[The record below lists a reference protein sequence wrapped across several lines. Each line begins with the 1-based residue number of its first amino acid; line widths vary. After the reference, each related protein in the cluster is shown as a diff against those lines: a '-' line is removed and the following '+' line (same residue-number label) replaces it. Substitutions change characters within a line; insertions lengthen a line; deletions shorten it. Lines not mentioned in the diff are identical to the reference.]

1 MFLTIKKQKNI
12 SFFRP
17 GLMILLFLV
26 TASNAFPQDYNF
38 RNFSSDD
45 GLSQSYVYSILQD
58 VHGYLW
64 IGTDNGLL
72 RYNGFKFENFT
83 TADSLA
89 DNFITCGIID
99 GDNLW
104 FGHMNG
110 ALSSFDGKKFHIVTV
125 PNPDVSRITHIT
137 KSPDGQVWSST
148 YSGTLLKLSKDSAVI
163 QYNFTNNPHSILT
176 FEFVNEN
183 NLLIGT
189 NNGVL
194 YGRLKWP
201 GEIELIKT
209 VTEIPESRI
218 SGILRA
224 EDKSGFYIAT
234 ENDGIY
240 KLTNNNNLLTASKI
254 IAEKDSDLIGIKD
267 IYEDSMS
274 NIWLCS
280 YGKGLIKMM
289 HKDSG
294 EFSIKYFNTSD
305 GFIAD
310 NVTKVIEDREGNIW
324 SGNYGKGLTQITP
337 KTFSV
342 YKFDDQLIGN
352 NVFSFWFGRQV
363 RWIGTENGL
372 VEQNELSGKMIKF
385 FSKGNGLP
393 KDTITAIYS
402 AGGDEL
408 WIGTTRHGLFSM
420 KPGIGKIARYPLGD
434 GTLENSITSI
444 KGSGSQIWVGTKKGL
459 CKIIAGSDN
468 ITWYTINQGGLPHN
482 LINGLYI
489 DKSGTIW
496 VTTRSNTLAYIKDG
510 KVYKITL
517 NSANGS
523 STLGP
528 ITEDSSSRI
537 WVGSNGNGVF
547 MIQSDS
553 IVNLTSKEGLV
564 SNFCYSLICDNNKNL
579 WVGHKA
585 GLSRIRT
592 TDFSIK
598 PFHRLEGSTDTY
610 QFNPNAAYK
619 DQNGKIWFGSL
630 NGYVI
635 YDPSQEYIKQPPPV
649 LSITS
654 LRINDEEKD
663 YGKKIVLSPGKY
675 KIRIDFLGVSLK
687 EPALVTYQYRLAG
700 YDQWSEITKNTS
712 ISYNH
717 LTEGNYTFIL
727 NASSGDGVLTEL
739 PLTLNI
745 IIEKPVWKQWW
756 FYSAII
762 ILLVTLTAVYIKR
775 REYKLLT
782 EKRMLEEKVRE
793 RTLEIQAQKNE
804 IELQRDLINEKNA
817 NITSSIKYASHI
829 QNAVLPA
836 GALLDK
842 LFPDNFMLSRPK
854 DIVSGDFYW
863 FAEKNEKIVAT
874 VADCTGHGVPGAFMS
889 LLGVTFLNEIINMQ
903 GILKSDSIV
912 TELREKVINS
922 LKQNRKDVS
931 NSDGMDLVL
940 CVLDTRQKK
949 IQYTGAMNDLVYIR
963 NGKLNVVKADR
974 TSVCILFNQ
983 SDSFTMTEIEYKKG
997 DIFYLFTDGY
1007 QDQFG
1012 GSFDKKFLAPK
1023 FHLTLLEIHKMPM
1036 HDQRDILEKKLLDW
1050 MGDNDQTD
1058 DITVMGI
1065 RF

>member
-1 MFLTIKKQKNI
+1 MHQTLKNHKKI
-12 SFFRP
+12 SFFCP
-17 GLMILLFLV
+17 GLMILFFFV
-26 TASNAFPQDYNF
+26 IAFNASSQDYNS

-45 GLSQSYVYSILQD
+45 GFSQSYVYSLLQD

-72 RYNGFKFENFT
+72 RFNGFRFENFT

-89 DNFITCGIID
+89 DNFITCGITD

-104 FGHMNG
+104 FGHMNAG
-110 ALSSFDGKKFHIVTV
+110 LSFFDGKKFHKVRM
-125 PNPDVSRITHIT
+125 PKPEVSRITHIS
-137 KSPDGQVWSST
+137 KGPGGQIWGST
-148 YSGTLLKLSKDSAVI
+148 YSGSLLKLSKDSAVI
-163 QYNFTNNPHSILT
+163 QYDFPKNPPSILT
-176 FEFVNEN
+176 FGFINEN
-183 NLLIGT
+183 DLLIGT
-189 NNGVL
+189 ANGVL
-194 YGRLKWP
+194 YGRLKKP
-201 GEIELIKT
+201 HEIELIKT
-209 VTEIPESRI
+209 VTDIPESRI
-218 SGILRA
+218 SGIVRTK
-224 EDKSGFYIAT
+224 DKSGFYIAT

-240 KLTNNNNLLTASKI
+240 KLTSYNNLLTASRI
-254 IAEKDSDLIGIKD
+254 IVEKDSDLTGIKD

-289 HKDSG
+289 HSDSL

-310 NVTKVIEDREGNIW
+310 NVTTIIEDRDGDIW

-342 YKFDDQLIGN
+342 YKFDDQLVGN
-352 NVFSFWFGRQV
+352 NIFSFWFGRKI

-372 VEQNELSGKMIKF
+372 VEQDELTGKMIKF
-385 FSKGNGLP
+385 FSNKNGLP

-402 AGGDEL
+402 CTGEEL
-408 WIGTTRHGLFSM
+408 WIGTARHGLFSM
-420 KPGIGKIARYPLGD
+420 KPGTGKIARYALGD
-434 GTLENSITSI
+434 GTLENSITCI
-444 KGSGSQIWVGTKKGL
+444 NELDSQIWVGTKKGL
-459 CKIIAGSDN
+459 CKIIAGSNN

-510 KVYKITL
+510 KVNKIVL

-528 ITEDSSSRI
+528 ITEDSDSRI

-553 IVNLTSKEGLV
+553 VVNLTSKEGLV
-564 SNFCYSLICDNNKNL
+564 SNYCYSLICDNNKNL

-598 PFHRLEGSTDTY
+598 PIHRFDGLTDNY
-610 QFNPNAAYK
+610 QFNSNAAFK
-619 DQNGKIWFGSL
+619 EQNGKIWFGSL
-630 NGYVI
+630 KGYVI
-635 YDPSQEYIKQPPPV
+635 YDPSKECILQPPPV

-663 YGKKIVLSPGKY
+663 YTKKIILPPGKY
-675 KIRIDFLGVSLK
+675 KIRIDFIGISLK
-687 EPALVTYQYRLAG
+687 EPALVTYQYRLTG
-700 YDQWSEITKNTS
+700 YDQWSEITKNAG

-717 LTEGNYTFIL
+717 LTEGDYNFIL
-727 NASSGDGVLTEL
+727 NASSGDSAITEL

-745 IIEKPVWKQWW
+745 IIKKPVWKQWW
-756 FYSAII
+756 FYSAVVT
-762 ILLVTLTAVYIKR
+762 LLVFLTSVYIKR
-775 REYKLLT
+775 REHKLLM
-782 EKRMLEEKVRE
+782 EKRILEEKVKE
-793 RTLEIQAQKNE
+793 RTSEIQEQKNE

-829 QNAVLPA
+829 QNAVLPP

-842 LFPDNFMLSRPK
+842 LFPDNFMLTRPK

-863 FAEKNEKIVAT
+863 LAEKNDKIVVT

-912 TELREKVINS
+912 TELREKVIHS
-922 LKQNRKDVS
+922 LKQNRTDVS

-940 CVLDTRQKK
+940 CVLDTRLKK
-949 IQYTGAMNDLVYIR
+949 IQYTGAMNDLVFIR
-963 NGKLNVVKADR
+963 DGKLNVVKADR
-974 TSVCILFNQ
+974 TSVCVLFNK
-983 SDSFTMTEIEYKKG
+983 SDSFTMKEIEYRKG
-997 DIFYLFTDGY
+997 DVFYLYTDGY

-1012 GSFDKKFLAPK
+1012 GDFDKKFLTPK
-1023 FHLTLLEIHKMPM
+1023 FHLTLLEIHKKPM
-1036 HDQRDILEKKLLDW
+1036 QDQRNILEKKLIDW
-1050 MGDNDQTD
+1050 MGGNDQTD